1 MAKIQ
6 KVPTGEFSSYYGCYI
21 IAMAAFVFFGIIAW
35 SAWSFFKQDEEI
47 GKITVDEPM
56 KFEIKELQ
64 ETEMK
69 ALREKL
75 VAFGEA
81 AKEGKPAVLSLTLDE
96 MNAVIQIAP
105 DSGYGSYKDIVHLKK
120 TDPAN
125 NRLIADLSMPLRK
138 LKFWE
143 GKMRYMTGEGVFQ
156 MQVHEEGIDAKLI
169 DVMIPGKTAPSGFVD
184 NLQIWTW
191 IAPYRKQEPLGSMLK
206 GVKKVTVTAEGV
218 TISTTME

>member
-21 IAMAAFVFFGIIAW
+21 IVMAAFVFFGIIAW
-35 SAWSFFKQDEEI
+35 SAWSFFKQNEEI
-47 GKITVDEPM
+47 GKFTVDEPV
-56 KFEIKELQ
+56 KFEVKALPEV
-64 ETEMK
+64 EMK
-69 ALREKL
+69 TLREKL
-75 VAFGEA
+75 AAFGEA
-81 AKEGKPAVLSLTLDE
+81 AKAGTPAVLSLTLDE

-125 NRLIADLSMPLRK
+125 NRLIADLSMPLRGLESWK
-138 LKFWE
+138 VKT
-143 GKMRYMTGEGVFQ
+143 RYMIAEGVFL

-169 DVMIPGKTAPSGFVD
+169 DVMIPGKTVPPGFVD

-191 IAPYRKQEPLGSMLK
+191 IAPYRKLEPLGSMLK
-206 GVKKVTVTAEGV
+206 GVKKVTVTAEGI
-218 TISTTME
+218 TMSTTKE